1 MDNDEV
7 YSRIK
12 DILVDQFEVDESTV
26 TMQANLYDELQLDSI
41 DTVDLLV
48 QLKVM
53 TGKKISPEAFKE
65 VRTISNVLDALA
77 EL

>member
-1 MDNDEV
+1 M

-26 TMQANLYDELQLDSI
+26 SMQANLYDELQLDSI
-41 DTVDLLV
+41 DAVDLLV
-48 QLKVM
+48 QLKAM

-65 VRTISNVLDALA
+65 VRTIADVLDALA
-77 EL
+77 KL

>member
-1 MDNDEV
+1 MNNDEM

-12 DILVDQFEVDESTV
+12 DILVEQFEVDESTV
-26 TMQANLYDELQLDSI
+26 TLQANLYDELQLDSI
-41 DTVDLLV
+41 DAVDLLV

-65 VRTISNVLDALA
+65 VRTIGNVLDALA

>member
-7 YSRIK
+7 YLRIK
-12 DILVDQFEVDESTV
+12 DILVDQFEVDESAV

-41 DTVDLLV
+41 DSVDLLV

-65 VRTISNVLDALA
+65 VRTIANLLDALA

>member
-7 YSRIK
+7 YLRIK
-12 DILVDQFEVDESTV
+12 DILVDQFEVDESAV

-41 DTVDLLV
+41 DSVDLLV

-65 VRTISNVLDALA
+65 VRTIANVLDALA